1 LQDRYAGFLD
11 HLQGLR
17 KKKKSRRSKGEV
29 VANRALVYEI
39 QEDSDDIPEDFNSE
53 KFGNGTSKV
62 VAQHYN
68 TTQAKSTKDKS
79 ITHKD
84 IANILELIKKA

>member
-1 LQDRYAGFLD
+1 MQDRYAGFLD

-39 QEDSDDIPEDFNSE
+39 QEDSDDVPEDFNRTIE
-53 KFGNGTSKV
+53 
-62 VAQHYN
+62 
-68 TTQAKSTKDKS
+68 
-79 ITHKD
+79 
-84 IANILELIKKA
+84 IKKLPILTDANRDPKGTIKLDIPVVRDFYAVRL